1 MLEKFRKVDNPL
13 TIIAIF
19 AGITEVAA
27 SVALP
32 FLHQDTQQVFVW
44 FLILF
49 PFALIIAFF
58 TTLNFNTRVLYAP
71 SDYRDDKTFLEAL
84 RLSQDT
90 VQLSVTSPDDIAPSI
105 QEVKRI
111 TDQQP
116 GMSPFDG
123 ITQAELDNV
132 NSMLEHFQRN
142 VKNLFESNLITGYT
156 FGVHGEGLFLLT
168 VMFDEVHGPGVESR
182 IIRAST
188 LPDGRVELSIIG
200 KGLKSSQPEQF
211 AEILFRSFEGA
222 ILQRREHERERAA
235 KKERPNQ
242 QVHRTP

>member
-27 SVALP
+27 SAALP
-32 FLHQDTQQVFVW
+32 FLHQDTQLVFVW

-49 PFALIIAFF
+49 PFGLIVAFF
-58 TTLNFNTRVLYAP
+58 VTLNFNTRVLYAP

-84 RLSQDT
+84 RLSGDT
-90 VQLSVTSPDDIAPSI
+90 VQLSVTSPDDIPPSI

-111 TDQQP
+111 ADQQP

-123 ITQAELDNV
+123 ITQAELDSV
-132 NSMLEHFQRN
+132 NSAFKHFQGN
-142 VKNLFESNLITGYT
+142 VKSLFESKFITGYS

-168 VMFDEVHGPGVESR
+168 AMFHAVRGPGTESR
-182 IIRAST
+182 IIRTST
-188 LPDGRVELSIIG
+188 LPDGTVELSIIG
-200 KGLKSSQPEQF
+200 KDLKSSQPEQF
-211 AEILFRSFEGA
+211 AEILFRSLEGS
-222 ILQRREHERERAA
+222 ILQRREQEQERAA
-235 KKERPNQ
+235 KKEKPNQ
-242 QVHRTP
+242 

>member
-32 FLHQDTQQVFVW
+32 LLNQDTQQVFVW
-44 FLILF
+44 FLIIF
-49 PFALIIAFF
+49 PFALIAAFF
-58 TTLNFNTRVLYAP
+58 ITLNFNTRVLYAP
-71 SDYRDDKTFLEAL
+71 GDYRDDKTFLEAL
-84 RLSQDT
+84 RLSEDT
-90 VQLSVTSPDDIAPSI
+90 PQVSVTSPDDIPPNI

-111 TDQQP
+111 ADQQS
-116 GMSPFDG
+116 GMSAFDG
-123 ITQAELDNV
+123 ITQAEVESV
-132 NSMLEHFQRN
+132 NNMLKFFQGN
-142 VKNLFESNLITGYT
+142 AKSLFESKLITGYY
-156 FGVHGEGLFLLT
+156 FGVQGEGLFLVT
-168 VMFDEVHGPGVESR
+168 AMCFGVNGPDVESR

-211 AEILFRSFEGA
+211 AEILFRSLEGA
-222 ILQRREHERERAA
+222 ILQRREQKRAA
-235 KKERPNQ
+235 KKEKPNQ
-242 QVHRTP
+242 QIHRTP